1 MAHFFAVFD
10 VDKFSKDQEYMKKKQ
25 FNRKNTHF
33 MKMRS
38 VGINREDKPKK
49 WNVYLKAGV
58 FQSWQI
64 QRIVA
69 SNKIGMLRK

>member
-10 VDKFSKDQEYMKKKQ
+10 VDKFSKDQEYMKC
-25 FNRKNTHF
+25 FLLNRKNTHF

-49 WNVYLKAGV
+49 CNVYLKAGV
-58 FQSWQI
+58 FKVN
-64 QRIVA
+64 RF
-69 SNKIGMLRK
+69 KG